1 MKIVAAELRWVQ
13 IPLVAP
19 FRTSFGTCY
28 DRDTIV
34 LRVVTDQ
41 GIEGWS
47 ECGAEID
54 PLYSEEWLAGVE
66 LVIR

>member
-47 ECGAEID
+47 GDRPA
-54 PLYSEEWLAGVE
+54 L
-66 LVIR
+66 